1 MRRRVIFPCM
11 KTVSLQEATRDLE
24 ALADAVERGE
34 VVTVTRDGKPVLDL
48 VPHAGAGGG
57 EKKKKGGID
66 WKAMQAHLRSIGIEN
81 AVPYIAEDFDDPLPE
96 DFLLRPLP

>member
-1 MRRRVIFPCM
+1 M

-24 ALADAVERGE
+24 ALARAVEQGE

-48 VPHAGAGGG
+48 VPHAGAA
-57 EKKKKGGID
+57 EEDAKPPKKGGID
-66 WKAMQAHLRSIGIEN
+66 WEAMQAHLRSIGVEN
-81 AVPYIAEDFDDPLPE
+81 AVPYIADDFDDPLPE

>member
-1 MRRRVIFPCM
+1 M

-24 ALADAVERGE
+24 MLARAVEQGE

-48 VPHAGAGGG
+48 VPHAGAVEAE
-57 EKKKKGGID
+57 EKPKKGGID
-66 WKAMQAHLRSIGIEN
+66 WEAMQAHLRSIGVEN
-81 AVPYIAEDFDDPLPE
+81 AVPYIADDFDDPLPE

>member
-1 MRRRVIFPCM
+1 M

-24 ALADAVERGE
+24 MLARAVEQGE

-48 VPHAGAGGG
+48 VPHAGAV
-57 EKKKKGGID
+57 EEAKPKKGRIN
-66 WKAMQAHLRSIGIEN
+66 WEAMQAHLRSIGVED
-81 AVPYIAEDFDDPLPE
+81 AVPYIADDFDDPLPE